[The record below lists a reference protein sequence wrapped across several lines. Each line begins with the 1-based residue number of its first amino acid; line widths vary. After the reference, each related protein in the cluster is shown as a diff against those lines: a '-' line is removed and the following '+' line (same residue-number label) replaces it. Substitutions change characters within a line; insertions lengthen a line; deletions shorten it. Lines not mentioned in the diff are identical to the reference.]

1 MRRLLIILLL
11 TLLPIQA
18 VWATACA
25 YCPDNCLTTEVANS
39 NDDSSAQGDDNCSRC
54 QLGGVGLLSMPDALY
69 LAPSIPALHPSAS
82 GPLLASGQPDRP
94 ERPKWQRA
102 A

>member
-1 MRRLLIILLL
+1 MRRLFIIFLL

-39 NDDSSAQGDDNCSRC
+39 DDDARAQGDDNCSRC
-54 QLGGVGLLSMPDALY
+54 QLGGVGLLPMPGALH
-69 LAPSIPALHPSAS
+69 LAPSMPAPHLAAP
-82 GPLLASGQPDRP
+82 GPLLASAQPDRP
-94 ERPKWQRA
+94 ERPKWQHA
-102 A
+102 T

>member
-25 YCPDNCLTTEVANS
+25 YCPDNCLTTEVADS
-39 NDDSSAQGDDNCSRC
+39 NDESNAQGDDNCSRC
-54 QLGGVGLLSMPDALY
+54 QLGGVGLLPMPEALY
-69 LAPSIPALHPSAS
+69 LAPAMPAVLASAP
-82 GPLLASGQPDRP
+82 GPWLASGQTDRP
-94 ERPKWQRA
+94 ERPNWKRA